1 MSKCALCLL
10 KEADKKGSHL
20 VPHFLMKTVDN
31 IDDKIGRDLELG
43 FEMGKGHVKGYFGGS
58 VLPERLEPVFGEIT
72 EEDIQG
78 ARSSM
83 IVDYLLCTNCENRLA
98 KLESNYSKSLKT
110 YSAEPFFSTEDSFHS
125 LIFWLSIFWRLS
137 VSENKA
143 FKLSESHEQQLRLLI
158 DKGLDATDPDAYI
171 EEAQNSITQIGY
183 RLLRCV
189 GYTAKNSAFVFLN
202 NANDHPYCMLVGE
215 FACFLYMDGQTVD
228 KQSQKFLGLET
239 VALEA
244 SLNTCFKGEQI
255 LPIAGEVFAEACRQ
269 VVEIWKEDFLAEVG
283 EMCDAVHLK
292 FVGSGEMNPTIKSH
306 VIYTIAYDEN
316 PLGRKYTIPAIV
328 EAITKTLIMYEPY
341 RSIAERM

>member
-1 MSKCALCLL
+1 MPTCALCLL

-72 EEDIQG
+72 EEDIQE

-98 KLESNYSKSLKT
+98 KLESNYSNSLKT
-110 YSAEPFFSTEDSFHS
+110 HSENPYISTEDSFHS

-137 VSENKA
+137 VSEKKV
-143 FKLSESHEQQLRLLI
+143 FKLSEKHEQQLRLLI
-158 DKGLDATDPDAYI
+158 DEGLDAADIDAYI
-171 EEAQNSITQIGY
+171 AKAQSSITPIGY
-183 RLLRCV
+183 KVLRCV

-215 FACFLYMDGQTVD
+215 FACFLFMDHKEVD
-228 KQSQKFLGLET
+228 KQLQKFLGLET
-239 VALEA
+239 VALKVN
-244 SLNTCFKGEQI
+244 LNTCFKGEEI
-255 LPIAGEVFAEACRQ
+255 FPLAGEIFSEACRQ
-269 VVEIWKEDFLAEVG
+269 VVEIWKEDFLAEVS
-283 EMCDAVHLK
+283 EMCDKVHMK
-292 FVGSGEMNPTIKSH
+292 FIGSGKMHPAIKSR
-306 VIYTIAYDEN
+306 VIFAIANDEN

-328 EAITKTLIMYEPY
+328 DAITKTLIMYEPY